1 MLRNSAKIRFT
12 SLCGTKAKDT
22 SGVTNLAKPVLKL
35 LCCLQGEVLYLFRAT
50 ALLIALLCL
59 STWPHVPM
67 VNAIDPPTDN
77 AADNAK
83 DAAPAVEGSTVA
95 VEDEKREAKYR
106 NELLHGRVVWL
117 AAALR
122 SRFGI
127 TSVPEVAENGLAIL
141 TTDGSLVPIVENL
154 RGRAFRK
161 DPRLLEMELELLV
174 RRYEHQPFVQVVK
187 IFEVEGD
194 KRNEIDYWCDVC
206 AIIMYEYGPCSCCQ
220 DQNRLRRQLV
230 TPTTKP
236 AQ

>member
-1 MLRNSAKIRFT
+1 M
-12 SLCGTKAKDT
+12 
-22 SGVTNLAKPVLKL
+22 AKPVLKL
-35 LCCLQGEVLYLFRAT
+35 LCCLPGKVRYLFHAA

-59 STWPHVPM
+59 SNWPNVPI
-67 VNAIDPPTDN
+67 VTAIDPPANNAVVDN
-77 AADNAK
+77 AANNAVDNAVDNAK
-83 DAAPAVEGSTVA
+83 DAAAPAEAASTIA
-95 VEDEKREAKYR
+95 VKGEKREAEYR
-106 NELLHGRVVWL
+106 NELLRGRVVWL
-117 AAALR
+117 AEALK

-127 TSVPEVAENGLAIL
+127 TSVPEAAGNGLAIL

-161 DPRLLEMELELLV
+161 DPRLLELELELLV

-194 KRNEIDYWCDVC
+194 QRNEIDYWCDVC

-236 AQ
+236 TH

>member
-1 MLRNSAKIRFT
+1 MLQYFRIGPCFFRSA
-12 SLCGTKAKDT
+12 
-22 SGVTNLAKPVLKL
+22 
-35 LCCLQGEVLYLFRAT
+35 
-50 ALLIALLCL
+50 ALLFALFCVW
-59 STWPHVPM
+59 TWPFVPI
-67 VNAIDPPTDN
+67 VTAIEPPANNAVVDD
-77 AADNAK
+77 ADDNAK
-83 DAAPAVEGSTVA
+83 DAAPAVAGSTVA
-95 VEDEKREAKYR
+95 VEGEKQEAEYR
-106 NELLHGRVVWL
+106 NELLRGRVVWL
-117 AAALR
+117 AEALK

-161 DPRLLEMELELLV
+161 DRRLLEMDLELLV

-206 AIIMYEYGPCSCCQ
+206 AIIMYENGPCACCQ

-230 TPTTKP
+230 APTSKS